1 MAEPT
6 VTDTT
11 TDRCC
16 APERQATCCEPSAKA
31 DCCGH
36 GEGCRCDASST
47 TTSALADAGLT
58 DIEIR
63 ETHLVHE
70 QAALAIVRARKPT
83 ERPVTV

>member
-1 MAEPT
+1 MAELT

-36 GEGCRCDASST
+36 GEGCGCDAGSP
-47 TTSALADAGLT
+47 
-58 DIEIR
+58 
-63 ETHLVHE
+63 H
-70 QAALAIVRARKPT
+70 QRARRLGDRART
-83 ERPVTV
+83 QATQSNRCTTLESRS